1 MKIYIKAAIANMT
14 DEPEDIKVEIAKSTN
29 SVDVLLHLIDTSNEL
44 SFVSQYA
51 ASNPNIPAEQLYGLA
66 KSDKVYVRR
75 GVAENPNTP
84 LDILDNLTHDPDDS
98 VRALI
103 ARRTDIPSGIINR
116 LHNDSDFYVRSIALK
131 NPNLPESVLWG
142 AIKNKNAK
150 YYYSDII
157 DNPNITSEMLSLM
170 VELEA
175 TYQTCHPIG
184 WQGLYHIMQHPKLHY
199 ADLLRLADCGILD
212 YPDIE
217 SQYVAKVLSDRPE
230 GYDITDALKNIW
242 EQASS
247 HVCVEIAESPNTPT
261 EFLQYLYE
269 NTTNQNI
276 LNHAVANLN
285 NRGITV

>member
-1 MKIYIKAAIANMT
+1 MKRYIKSAITNLA
-14 DEPEDIKVEIAKSTN
+14 DEPEDIKVEIAKSTD
-29 SVDVLLHLIDTSNEL
+29 SVDDLLYLIDTSNEF

-51 ASNPNIPAEQLYGLA
+51 ASNPNIPSEQLYELA

-75 GVAENPNTP
+75 GVAQNPNTP

-98 VRALI
+98 VRALV
-103 ARRTDIPSGIINR
+103 AQRVDIPSGIINR
-116 LHNDSDFYVRSIALK
+116 LHNDRDFYVRSIALK

-142 AIKNKNAK
+142 AIQSKNAK
-150 YYYSDII
+150 YDYDDII
-157 DNPNITSEMLSLM
+157 ANPNVTSEMISLM
-170 VELEA
+170 IELEA
-175 TYQTCHPIG
+175 TYQTGHPIG

-199 ADLLRLADCGILD
+199 TDLLRLADCGILD
-212 YPDIE
+212 YPDIA
-217 SQYVAKVLSDRPE
+217 SQYVSKVLSDRPE
-230 GYDITDALKNIW
+230 NYDITDALKNIW

-269 NTTNQNI
+269 TSTDKNI
-276 LNHAVANLN
+276 LNHVVANLQ